1 VRRLGLAYGFV
12 QLWPV
17 FPFYRNTSAMLT
29 AASAFRS
36 SRCAADSHHAAV
48 HVYQFLG
55 HVASTGVSPVT
66 QWRRQRESRPFFSW
80 LLRHDYI
87 PINPFAKVKNIK
99 VSQKIIQP
107 FSQEG
112 VLRLLACC
120 DPATHKG
127 GRGRA
132 FPRAR
137 CPRLLE
143 NV

>member
-1 VRRLGLAYGFV
+1 VGSNPTRPSSGQRSGERTSWPGVRHAV
-12 QLWPV
+12 
-17 FPFYRNTSAMLT
+17 A
-29 AASAFRS
+29 
-36 SRCAADSHHAAV
+36 HHAAA

-66 QWRRQRESRPFFSW
+66 QSRRQRETRPFFSW

-87 PINPFAKVKNIK
+87 PANPFAKVKNIK
-99 VSQKIIQP
+99 VPQKIIRP

-143 NV
+143 DV